1 MVKALFL
8 KLENGIPS
16 HDTLG
21 RSLFG
26 LLLCTN
32 ITMTVS
38 DMYLLDTNVVADL
51 RKPRPHDAV
60 VAWIEGIA
68 DADLFLSA
76 VTLGEIQADIEPGKS
91 SWTQRRKGAKLK
103 TLKISPLQPITRWV
117 SRRVNATLGFLCV
130 FASKEL

>member
-1 MVKALFL
+1 
-8 KLENGIPS
+8 
-16 HDTLG
+16 
-21 RSLFG
+21 
-26 LLLCTN
+26 
-32 ITMTVS
+32 MTVS

-76 VTLGEIQADIEPGKS
+76 VTLGEIQAGIEPGKS
-91 SWTQRRKGAKLK
+91 GWPQRRKGAKLK
-103 TLKISPLQPITRWV
+103 TLKISPLPPITRWV